1 MNPRAGVD
9 DGRAGSSEV
18 PGRAVTD
25 ALERRDSVR
34 PVVSIH
40 RGVPT
45 ADGAGVRLTRLIGT
59 AALPDIDPFLLLDEI
74 RSDNGADYIAGFPE
88 HPHRGFETVTVMLAG
103 RMRHGDNLG
112 HRGVIGPG
120 GVQWMTAGRGIVH
133 SEIPEQEA
141 GLLWG
146 FQLWVNLPASVKLAP
161 PSYQEFDAED
171 IPIEHREGVEVRVI
185 AGLTVAATRG
195 PARSAATDPLL
206 LDLRLQ
212 PGATFRESLSP
223 GHNAFIAVHA
233 GSLNATDLQ
242 GRPVTVRDPEL
253 ARFGEGQE
261 VVLEAGTAGAR
272 LLLVAGR
279 PLGEPIVR
287 HGPFVMNSEAEI
299 RQAIMDYRSGRF

>member
-1 MNPRAGVD
+1 MVVKPLAGVED
-9 DGRAGSSEV
+9 TLARCD
-18 PGRAVTD
+18 P
-25 ALERRDSVR
+25 VR
-34 PVVSIH
+34 PILSIH

-45 ADGAGVRLTRLIGT
+45 ADGAGVRLTRLIGAT
-59 AALPDIDPFLLLDEI
+59 ALPDIDPFLLLDEI

-146 FQLWVNLPASVKLAP
+146 FQLWVNLPASAKLSP
-161 PSYQEFDAED
+161 PSYQEFDAQD
-171 IPIEHREGVEVRVI
+171 IPSEHREGAEVRVI
-185 AGLTVAATRG
+185 AGLTRAGTRG
-195 PARSAATDPLL
+195 PARSVATDPLL
-206 LDLRLQ
+206 LDLRLE
-212 PGATFRESLSP
+212 PGATFRESLP
-223 GHNAFIAVHA
+223 PRHNAFIAVHA
-233 GSLNATDLQ
+233 GSLRATDTQ

-253 ARFGEGQE
+253 ARLGDGQE
-261 VVLEAGTAGAR
+261 VVFEAGADGAR

-299 RQAIMDYRSGRF
+299 RQAIMDYRGGRF